1 MQNKI
6 QDKVIEVLQIS
17 PIVPVV
23 VIEDLKDA
31 VPLAQSLIEGG
42 IPIIEVTLRS
52 NCALEAI
59 ELIAKNV
66 PKMHV
71 GAGTILNLN
80 QLEQAQNR
88 GAEFLISPGLTP
100 SLLEYAKK
108 KDMPLIPGVSSS
120 SEVMQA
126 LELGYNALKF
136 FPAEYCGGAKLLN
149 AFNGP
154 FKGVKFC
161 PTGGISVDNM
171 HAYLKLENV
180 LCVGGSWLTPRNLVQ
195 NKEWDKIIE
204 LCKQALA
211 NIKT

>member
-1 MQNKI
+1 M
-6 QDKVIEVLQIS
+6 QDKIIEVLQIS

-23 VIEDLKDA
+23 VIEDIKDA
-31 VPLAQSLIEGG
+31 VPLAQSLVEGG
-42 IPIIEVTLRS
+42 IQIIEVTLRS
-52 NCALEAI
+52 SCALEAI

-66 PKMHV
+66 PKMRV
-71 GAGTILNLN
+71 GTGTILNPT

-88 GAEFLISPGLTP
+88 GAEFLISPGLTIK
-100 SLLEYAKK
+100 LLEHAKK

-136 FPAEYCGGAKLLN
+136 FPAEYCGGVKLLN

-161 PTGGISVDNM
+161 PTGGISADNM
-171 HAYLKLENV
+171 HSYLNLENV
-180 LCVGGSWLTPRNLVQ
+180 LCVGGSWLTPKNLIQ
-195 NKEWDKIIE
+195 NKEWDKITEI
-204 LCKQALA
+204 CKRSLALR
-211 NIKT
+211 

>member
-1 MQNKI
+1 M
-6 QDKVIEVLQIS
+6 QDKIIEVLQIS

-23 VIEDLKDA
+23 VIENIKDA

-52 NCALEAI
+52 SCALEAI

-66 PKMHV
+66 PKMRV
-71 GAGTILNLN
+71 GAGTILNPT

-88 GAEFLISPGLTP
+88 GAEFLISPGLTIK
-100 SLLEYAKK
+100 LLEYAKK

-136 FPAEYCGGAKLLN
+136 FPAEYCGGVKLLN

-161 PTGGISVDNM
+161 PTGGISADNM
-171 HAYLKLENV
+171 RSYLNLENV
-180 LCVGGSWLTPRNLVQ
+180 LCVGGSWLTPKNLIQ
-195 NKEWDKIIE
+195 NKEWDKITEI
-204 LCKQALA
+204 CKRSLA
-211 NIKT
+211 GI

>member
-1 MQNKI
+1 M
-6 QDKVIEVLQIS
+6 QDKIIEVLQIS
-17 PIVPVV
+17 PIIPVV
-23 VIEDLKDA
+23 VIENIKDA

-52 NCALEAI
+52 SCALEAI

-66 PKMHV
+66 PKMRV
-71 GAGTILNLN
+71 GAGTILNLT

-88 GAEFLISPGLTP
+88 GAEFLISPGLTIK
-100 SLLEYAKK
+100 LLEHAKK

-136 FPAEYCGGAKLLN
+136 FPAEYCGGVKLLN

-161 PTGGISVDNM
+161 PTGGISADNM
-171 HAYLKLENV
+171 HSYLNLENV
-180 LCVGGSWLTPRNLVQ
+180 LCVGGSWLTPKNLIQ
-195 NKEWDKIIE
+195 NKEWDKITEI
-204 LCKQALA
+204 CKRSLALR
-211 NIKT
+211 

>member
-1 MQNKI
+1 M
-6 QDKVIEVLQIS
+6 QDKIIEVLQIS

-23 VIEDLKDA
+23 VIENIKDA

-42 IPIIEVTLRS
+42 IHIIEVTLRS
-52 NCALEAI
+52 SCALEAI

-66 PKMHV
+66 PKMRV
-71 GAGTILNLN
+71 GAGTILNPA

-88 GAEFLISPGLTP
+88 GAEFLISPGLTIK
-100 SLLEYAKK
+100 LLEYAKK

-136 FPAEYCGGAKLLN
+136 FPAEYCGGVKLLN

-161 PTGGISVDNM
+161 PTGGISADNM
-171 HAYLKLENV
+171 HSYLNLENV
-180 LCVGGSWLTPRNLVQ
+180 LCVGGSWLTPKNLIQ
-195 NKEWDKIIE
+195 NKEWDKITEI
-204 LCKQALA
+204 CKRSLALR
-211 NIKT
+211 

>member
-1 MQNKI
+1 M
-6 QDKVIEVLQIS
+6 QDKIIEILQIS

-23 VIEDLKDA
+23 VIENIKDA

-52 NCALEAI
+52 SCALEAI

-66 PKMHV
+66 PKMRV
-71 GAGTILNLN
+71 GAGTILNLT

-88 GAEFLISPGLTP
+88 GAEFLISPGLTIK
-100 SLLEYAKK
+100 LLEHAKK

-126 LELGYNALKF
+126 LEWGYNALKF
-136 FPAEYCGGAKLLN
+136 FPAEYCGGVKLLN

-161 PTGGISVDNM
+161 PTGGISADNM
-171 HAYLKLENV
+171 HSYLNLENV
-180 LCVGGSWLTPRNLVQ
+180 LCVGGSWLTPKDLIQ
-195 NKEWDKIIE
+195 NKEWDKITEI
-204 LCKQALA
+204 CKRALA
-211 NIKT
+211 LR

>member
-1 MQNKI
+1 M
-6 QDKVIEVLQIS
+6 QDKIIEVLQIS

-23 VIEDLKDA
+23 VIENIKDA

-52 NCALEAI
+52 SCALEAI

-66 PKMHV
+66 PKMRV
-71 GAGTILNLN
+71 GAGTILNPT

-88 GAEFLISPGLTP
+88 GAEFLISPGLTIK
-100 SLLEYAKK
+100 LLEYAKK

-136 FPAEYCGGAKLLN
+136 FPAEYCGGVKLLN

-154 FKGVKFC
+154 FKEVKFC
-161 PTGGISVDNM
+161 PTGGISADNM
-171 HAYLKLENV
+171 RSYLNLENV
-180 LCVGGSWLTPRNLVQ
+180 LCVGGSWLTPKNLIQ
-195 NKEWDKIIE
+195 NKEWDKITEI
-204 LCKQALA
+204 CKRSLA
-211 NIKT
+211 GI

>member
-1 MQNKI
+1 M
-6 QDKVIEVLQIS
+6 QDKIIEVLQIS

-23 VIEDLKDA
+23 VIENIKDA

-52 NCALEAI
+52 SCALEAI

-66 PKMHV
+66 PKMRV
-71 GAGTILNLN
+71 GAGTILNLT

-100 SLLEYAKK
+100 SLLEHAKK
-108 KDMPLIPGVSSS
+108 KNMPLIPGVSSS

-126 LELGYNALKF
+126 LEWGHHALKF
-136 FPAEYCGGAKLLN
+136 FPAEYCGGVKLLN

-171 HAYLKLENV
+171 RSYLNLENV
-180 LCVGGSWLTPRNLVQ
+180 LCVGGSWLTPKDLIQ
-195 NKEWDKIIE
+195 NKEWDKITEI
-204 LCKQALA
+204 CKRALA
-211 NIKT
+211 LR

>member
-1 MQNKI
+1 M
-6 QDKVIEVLQIS
+6 QDKIIEVLQIS

-23 VIEDLKDA
+23 VIEDLNDA

-52 NCALEAI
+52 SCALEAI

-71 GAGTILNLN
+71 GAGTILNPT

-88 GAEFLISPGLTP
+88 GAEFLISPGLTIK
-100 SLLEYAKK
+100 LLEHAKK

-120 SEVMQA
+120 SEVIQA

-136 FPAEYCGGAKLLN
+136 FPAEYCGGVKLLN

-161 PTGGISVDNM
+161 PTGGISADNM
-171 HAYLKLENV
+171 RSYLNLENV
-180 LCVGGSWLTPRNLVQ
+180 LCVGGSWLTPKNLIQ
-195 NKEWDKIIE
+195 NKEWDKITEI
-204 LCKQALA
+204 CKRALA
-211 NIKT
+211 LR

>member
-1 MQNKI
+1 M
-6 QDKVIEVLQIS
+6 QDKIIEILQIS

-23 VIEDLKDA
+23 VIENIKDA

-52 NCALEAI
+52 SCALEAI

-71 GAGTILNLN
+71 GAGTILNPT

-88 GAEFLISPGLTP
+88 GAEFLISPGLTIK
-100 SLLEYAKK
+100 LLEHAKK

-136 FPAEYCGGAKLLN
+136 FPAEYCGGVKLLN

-161 PTGGISVDNM
+161 PTGGISADNM
-171 HAYLKLENV
+171 RSYLNLENV
-180 LCVGGSWLTPRNLVQ
+180 LCVGGSWLTPKDLIQ
-195 NKEWDKIIE
+195 NKEWDKITEI
-204 LCKQALA
+204 CKRALA
-211 NIKT
+211 

>member
-1 MQNKI
+1 M
-6 QDKVIEVLQIS
+6 QDKIIEVLQIS

-23 VIEDLKDA
+23 VVENVWDA

-52 NCALEAI
+52 SCALEAI

-66 PKMHV
+66 PKMRV
-71 GAGTILNLN
+71 GAGTILNPT

-88 GAEFLISPGLTP
+88 GAEFLISPGLTIK
-100 SLLEYAKK
+100 LLEYAKK

-136 FPAEYCGGAKLLN
+136 FPAEYCGGVKLLN

-161 PTGGISVDNM
+161 PTGGISADNM
-171 HAYLKLENV
+171 RSYLNLENV
-180 LCVGGSWLTPRNLVQ
+180 LCVGGSWLTPKNLIQ
-195 NKEWDKIIE
+195 NKEWDKITEI
-204 LCKQALA
+204 CKRALA
-211 NIKT
+211 LT

>member
-1 MQNKI
+1 MQDRI
-6 QDKVIEVLQIS
+6 IEVLQIS

-23 VIEDLKDA
+23 VIENIKDA

-42 IPIIEVTLRS
+42 IQIIEVTLRS
-52 NCALEAI
+52 SCALEAI

-66 PKMHV
+66 PKMRV
-71 GAGTILNLN
+71 GAGTILNPT

-88 GAEFLISPGLTP
+88 GAEFLISPGLTIK
-100 SLLEYAKK
+100 LLEYAKK

-136 FPAEYCGGAKLLN
+136 FPAEYCGGVKLLN

-161 PTGGISVDNM
+161 PTGGISADNM
-171 HAYLKLENV
+171 HSYLNLENV
-180 LCVGGSWLTPRNLVQ
+180 LCVGGSWLTPKNLIQ
-195 NKEWDKIIE
+195 NKEWDKITEI
-204 LCKQALA
+204 CKRSLALR
-211 NIKT
+211 

>member
-1 MQNKI
+1 M
-6 QDKVIEVLQIS
+6 QDKIIEVLQIS

-23 VIEDLKDA
+23 VIENIKDA

-42 IPIIEVTLRS
+42 IHIIEVTLRS
-52 NCALEAI
+52 SCALEAI

-71 GAGTILNLN
+71 GAGTILNPT

-88 GAEFLISPGLTP
+88 GAEFLISPGLTIK
-100 SLLEYAKK
+100 LLEYAKK

-161 PTGGISVDNM
+161 PTGGISADNM
-171 HAYLKLENV
+171 RSYLNLENV
-180 LCVGGSWLTPRNLVQ
+180 LCVGGSWLTPKNLIQ
-195 NKEWDKIIE
+195 NKEWDKITEI
-204 LCKQALA
+204 CKRSLALR
-211 NIKT
+211 

>member
-1 MQNKI
+1 M
-6 QDKVIEVLQIS
+6 QDKIIEILQIS

-23 VIEDLKDA
+23 VIENIKDA

-52 NCALEAI
+52 SCALEAI

-66 PKMHV
+66 PKMRV
-71 GAGTILNLN
+71 GAGTILNPT

-88 GAEFLISPGLTP
+88 GAEFLISPGLTIK
-100 SLLEYAKK
+100 LLEHAKK

-136 FPAEYCGGAKLLN
+136 FPAEYCGGVKLLN

-161 PTGGISVDNM
+161 PTGGISADNM
-171 HAYLKLENV
+171 RSYLNLENV
-180 LCVGGSWLTPRNLVQ
+180 LCVGGSWLTPKNLIQ
-195 NKEWDKIIE
+195 NKEWDKITEI
-204 LCKQALA
+204 CKRALA
-211 NIKT
+211 LR

>member
-1 MQNKI
+1 M
-6 QDKVIEVLQIS
+6 QDKIIEVLQIS

-23 VIEDLKDA
+23 VIENIKDA
-31 VPLAQSLIEGG
+31 VPLVQSLIEGG

-52 NCALEAI
+52 SCALEAI

-66 PKMHV
+66 PKMCV
-71 GAGTILNLN
+71 GAGTILNLT

-88 GAEFLISPGLTP
+88 GAEFLISPGLTIK
-100 SLLEYAKK
+100 LLEHAKK

-126 LELGYNALKF
+126 LELGYSALKF
-136 FPAEYCGGAKLLN
+136 FPAEYCGGVKLLN

-161 PTGGISVDNM
+161 PTGGISADNM
-171 HAYLKLENV
+171 RSYLNLENV
-180 LCVGGSWLTPRNLVQ
+180 LCVGGSWLTPKNLIQ
-195 NKEWDKIIE
+195 NKEWDKITEI
-204 LCKQALA
+204 CKRALA
-211 NIKT
+211 LT

>member
-1 MQNKI
+1 M
-6 QDKVIEVLQIS
+6 QDKTIEVLQIS

-23 VIEDLKDA
+23 VIENIKDA

-52 NCALEAI
+52 SCALEAI

-66 PKMHV
+66 PKMRV
-71 GAGTILNLN
+71 GAGTILNPT

-88 GAEFLISPGLTP
+88 GAEFLISPGLTIK
-100 SLLEYAKK
+100 LLEHAKK

-126 LELGYNALKF
+126 LEWGYSALKF
-136 FPAEYCGGAKLLN
+136 FPAEYCGGVKLLN

-161 PTGGISVDNM
+161 PTGGISADNM
-171 HAYLKLENV
+171 RSYLNLENV
-180 LCVGGSWLTPRNLVQ
+180 LCVGGSWLTPKNLIQ
-195 NKEWDKIIE
+195 NKEWDKITEI
-204 LCKQALA
+204 CKRALA
-211 NIKT
+211 

>member
-1 MQNKI
+1 M
-6 QDKVIEVLQIS
+6 QDKIIEILQIS

-31 VPLAQSLIEGG
+31 APLAQSLIDGG

-52 NCALEAI
+52 SCALEAI

-71 GAGTILNLN
+71 GAGTILNLT

-88 GAEFLISPGLTP
+88 GAEFLISPGLTIK
-100 SLLEYAKK
+100 LLEHAKK
-108 KDMPLIPGVSSS
+108 KNMPLIPGVSSS

-126 LELGYNALKF
+126 LELGYSALKF
-136 FPAEYCGGAKLLN
+136 FPAEYCGGVKLLN

-161 PTGGISVDNM
+161 PTGGISADNM
-171 HAYLKLENV
+171 RSYLNLENV
-180 LCVGGSWLTPRNLVQ
+180 LCVGGSWLTPKDLIQ
-195 NKEWDKIIE
+195 NKEWDKITEI
-204 LCKQALA
+204 CKRVLALR
-211 NIKT
+211 

>member
-1 MQNKI
+1 M
-6 QDKVIEVLQIS
+6 QDKIIEILQIS
-17 PIVPVV
+17 PIIPVV
-23 VIEDLKDA
+23 VIEDIKDA

-42 IPIIEVTLRS
+42 IQIIEVTLRS
-52 NCALEAI
+52 SCALEAI

-66 PKMHV
+66 PKMRV
-71 GAGTILNLN
+71 GAGTILNPT

-88 GAEFLISPGLTP
+88 GAEFLISPGLTIK
-100 SLLEYAKK
+100 LLEYAKK

-136 FPAEYCGGAKLLN
+136 FPAEYCGGVKLLN

-161 PTGGISVDNM
+161 PTGGISADNM
-171 HAYLKLENV
+171 RSYLNLENV
-180 LCVGGSWLTPRNLVQ
+180 LCMGGSWLTPKNLIQ
-195 NKEWDKIIE
+195 NKEWDKITEI
-204 LCKQALA
+204 CKRSLALR
-211 NIKT
+211 

>member
-1 MQNKI
+1 M
-6 QDKVIEVLQIS
+6 QDKIIEVLQIS

-23 VIEDLKDA
+23 VIENIKDA
-31 VPLAQSLIEGG
+31 VPLAQSLVEGG
-42 IPIIEVTLRS
+42 IHIIEVTLRS
-52 NCALEAI
+52 SCALEAI

-66 PKMHV
+66 PKMRV
-71 GAGTILNLN
+71 GAGTILNPT

-88 GAEFLISPGLTP
+88 GAEFLISPGLTIK
-100 SLLEYAKK
+100 LLEYAKK

-136 FPAEYCGGAKLLN
+136 FPAEYCGGVKLLN

-161 PTGGISVDNM
+161 PTGGISADNM
-171 HAYLKLENV
+171 HSYLNLENV
-180 LCVGGSWLTPRNLVQ
+180 LCVGGSWLTPKNLIQ
-195 NKEWDKIIE
+195 NKEWDKITEI
-204 LCKQALA
+204 CKRSLVLR
-211 NIKT
+211 

>member
-1 MQNKI
+1 M
-6 QDKVIEVLQIS
+6 QDKTIEVLQIS

-23 VIEDLKDA
+23 VIENIKDA

-52 NCALEAI
+52 SCALEAI

-66 PKMHV
+66 PKMRV
-71 GAGTILNLN
+71 GAGTILNLT

-88 GAEFLISPGLTP
+88 GAEFLISPGLTIK
-100 SLLEYAKK
+100 LLEHAKK
-108 KDMPLIPGVSSS
+108 KNMPLIPGVSSS

-126 LELGYNALKF
+126 LEWGYNALKF
-136 FPAEYCGGAKLLN
+136 FPAEYCGGVKLLN

-161 PTGGISVDNM
+161 PTGGISTDNM
-171 HAYLKLENV
+171 RSYLDLENV
-180 LCVGGSWLTPRNLVQ
+180 LCVGGSWLTPKNLIQ
-195 NKEWDKIIE
+195 NKEWDKITEI
-204 LCKQALA
+204 CKRALA
-211 NIKT
+211 LR

>member
-1 MQNKI
+1 M
-6 QDKVIEVLQIS
+6 QDKIIEILQIS

-23 VIEDLKDA
+23 VVEDIKDA

-42 IPIIEVTLRS
+42 ISIIEVTLRS

-66 PKMHV
+66 PKMRV
-71 GAGTILNLN
+71 GAGTILNLT

-100 SLLEYAKK
+100 SILEYAKK

-136 FPAEYCGGAKLLN
+136 FPAEYCGGVKLLN

-161 PTGGISVDNM
+161 PTGGISADNM
-171 HAYLKLENV
+171 RSYLNLENV
-180 LCVGGSWLTPRNLVQ
+180 LCVGGSWLTPKDLVQ
-195 NKEWDKIIE
+195 NKEWDKITEI
-204 LCKQALA
+204 CKRALA
-211 NIKT
+211 

>member
-1 MQNKI
+1 M
-6 QDKVIEVLQIS
+6 QDKIIEVLQIS

-23 VIEDLKDA
+23 VIENIKDA

-52 NCALEAI
+52 SCALEAI

-66 PKMHV
+66 PEMRV
-71 GAGTILNLN
+71 GAGTILNLT

-100 SLLEYAKK
+100 SLLEHAKK
-108 KDMPLIPGVSSS
+108 KNMPLIPGVSSS

-126 LELGYNALKF
+126 LEWGYSALKF
-136 FPAEYCGGAKLLN
+136 FPAEYCGGVKLLN

-161 PTGGISVDNM
+161 PTGGISADNM
-171 HAYLKLENV
+171 RSYLNLENV
-180 LCVGGSWLTPRNLVQ
+180 LCVGGSWLTPKDLIQ
-195 NKEWDKIIE
+195 NKEWDKITEI
-204 LCKQALA
+204 CKRALA
-211 NIKT
+211 

>member
-1 MQNKI
+1 M
-6 QDKVIEVLQIS
+6 QDKIIEVLQIS

-23 VIEDLKDA
+23 VIEDIKDA

-42 IPIIEVTLRS
+42 IQIIEVTLRS
-52 NCALEAI
+52 SCALEAI

-66 PKMHV
+66 PKMRV
-71 GAGTILNLN
+71 GAGTILNPT

-88 GAEFLISPGLTP
+88 GAGFLISPGLTIK
-100 SLLEYAKK
+100 LLEYAKK

-136 FPAEYCGGAKLLN
+136 FPAEYCGGVKLLN

-161 PTGGISVDNM
+161 PTGGISADNM
-171 HAYLKLENV
+171 HSYLNLENV
-180 LCVGGSWLTPRNLVQ
+180 LCVGGSWLTPKNLIQ
-195 NKEWDKIIE
+195 NKEWDKITEI
-204 LCKQALA
+204 CKRSLALR
-211 NIKT
+211 

>member
-1 MQNKI
+1 M
-6 QDKVIEVLQIS
+6 QDKIIEVLQIS

-23 VIEDLKDA
+23 VIENIKDA
-31 VPLAQSLIEGG
+31 MPLAQSLIEGG

-52 NCALEAI
+52 SCALEAI

-66 PKMHV
+66 PKMRV
-71 GAGTILNLN
+71 GAGTILNLT

-100 SLLEYAKK
+100 SLLEHAKK

-136 FPAEYCGGAKLLN
+136 FPAEYCGGVKLLN

-161 PTGGISVDNM
+161 PTGGISADNM
-171 HAYLKLENV
+171 RSYLNLENV
-180 LCVGGSWLTPRNLVQ
+180 LCVGGSWLTPKDLIQ
-195 NKEWDKIIE
+195 NKEWDKITEI
-204 LCKQALA
+204 CKRALA
-211 NIKT
+211 LR

>member
-1 MQNKI
+1 M
-6 QDKVIEVLQIS
+6 QDKIIEVLQIS

-23 VIEDLKDA
+23 VIEDIKDA
-31 VPLAQSLIEGG
+31 VPLAQSLVEGG

-52 NCALEAI
+52 SCALEAI

-66 PKMHV
+66 PKMRV
-71 GAGTILNLN
+71 GAGTILNPT

-88 GAEFLISPGLTP
+88 GAEFLISPGLTIK
-100 SLLEYAKK
+100 LLEHAKK

-136 FPAEYCGGAKLLN
+136 FPAEYCGGVKLLN

-161 PTGGISVDNM
+161 PTGGISIDNM
-171 HAYLKLENV
+171 HSYLNLENV
-180 LCVGGSWLTPRNLVQ
+180 LCVGGSWLTPKNLIQ
-195 NKEWDKIIE
+195 NKEWDKITEI
-204 LCKQALA
+204 CKRSLAL
-211 NIKT
+211 K

>member
-1 MQNKI
+1 M
-6 QDKVIEVLQIS
+6 QDKIIEVLQIS

-23 VIEDLKDA
+23 VVESIKDA
-31 VPLAQSLIEGG
+31 VPLAQSLVEGG
-42 IPIIEVTLRS
+42 IQIIEVTLRS
-52 NCALEAI
+52 SCALEAI

-66 PKMHV
+66 PKMCV
-71 GAGTILNLN
+71 GAGTILNPT

-88 GAEFLISPGLTP
+88 GAEFLISPGLTIK
-100 SLLEYAKK
+100 LLEYAKK

-136 FPAEYCGGAKLLN
+136 FPAEYCGGVKLLN

-161 PTGGISVDNM
+161 PTGGISTDNM
-171 HAYLKLENV
+171 HSYLNLENV
-180 LCVGGSWLTPRNLVQ
+180 LCVGGSWLTPKNLIQ
-195 NKEWDKIIE
+195 NKEWDKITEI
-204 LCKQALA
+204 CKRSLALR
-211 NIKT
+211 